1 MNKTRYYPDHA
12 AGCIAG
18 LWWRWTSTKSN
29 LQIGKV
35 MKIVIFV
42 GSVLLVVM
50 SIAAATSDVF
60 EGTFTTEENGEFA
73 VLTLAVEGSRYSG
86 AILLD
91 GYATPVTAVRR
102 GKNLRGELHERDG
115 KVDPFV
121 ARRSGVYL
129 IMEFD
134 DGAMIVFRRDPDD
147 LEQPE

>member
-1 MNKTRYYPDHA
+1 
-12 AGCIAG
+12 
-18 LWWRWTSTKSN
+18 
-29 LQIGKV
+29 
-35 MKIVIFV
+35 MKIVIFF
-42 GSVLLVVM
+42 GSGLLVMM

-73 VLTLAVEGSRYSG
+73 VLTLTDEGSRYSG

-91 GYATPVTAVRR
+91 GYSTPVTAVRR
-102 GKNLRGELHERDG
+102 GKNLRGELLERDG
-115 KVDPFV
+115 NVDPFV

-147 LEQPE
+147 LKQPE